1 MSNPYKQQIES
12 DEDVR
17 EPDSQKSAEALLQEE
32 LESHSQWR
40 LIWRQ
45 FRKHKLGVIGGLVI
59 IFLTLLA
66 IFADFVS
73 PYNFAQEHRNLGD
86 CPPTKLHFRDAS
98 GAFTLPFVYGTIQAR
113 DEFGFKICQED
124 QSEVYPV
131 QLFVKGDPYKL
142 WGLFESDLHLFGTG
156 QDARSKG
163 QIFVFGSDLNGRDL
177 FSRILSGGKVSL
189 SIGPAVLVFSLFI
202 GIFLGGLSGF
212 YGAWVDMIIQRFIE
226 ILQSFPALPLFLA
239 LSAILPDNLPNS
251 AQFLGIILIFSL
263 LGWTVQARVLRGQF
277 LALRENEFTLAAK
290 AMGSSDLR
298 VIFRHLLPNAMS
310 YVIVSATLAIP
321 GLIIAEAT
329 LSFLG
334 LGIKDPMTS
343 WGLLLNDAQQWS
355 VLEYKPWLIIPG
367 FFILVSVLAFNFLG
381 DALRD
386 AVDPHTIKN

>member
-1 MSNPYKQQIES
+1 MSSPYRQSEAEEQELDADSPKSEQQFEEIENL
-12 DEDVR
+12 
-17 EPDSQKSAEALLQEE
+17 P
-32 LESHSQWR
+32 QWR

-45 FRKHKLGVIGGLVI
+45 FKKHKLGVIGGLVI
-59 IFLTLLA
+59 ILLGLLA
-66 IFADFVS
+66 IFADFIS
-73 PYNFAQEHRNLGD
+73 PYNFTQEHRTLGD
-86 CPPTKLHFRDAS
+86 CPPTKIHFRDAS
-98 GAFTLPFVYGTIQAR
+98 GAFTLPFVYGTVQAR

-124 QSEVYPV
+124 KSMAFPI
-131 QLFVKGDPYKL
+131 QLFVKGDSYNL
-142 WGLFESDLHLFGTG
+142 WGLFESDIHLFGTG
-156 QDARSKG
+156 EGPTTAG
-163 QIFVFGSDLNGRDL
+163 QIFIFGSDLNGRDL
-177 FSRILSGGKVSL
+177 FSRVLSGGKVSL

-202 GIFLGGLSGF
+202 GILLGGLSGF
-212 YGAWVDMIIQRFIE
+212 YGSWVDMLIQRFIE

-239 LSAILPDNLPNS
+239 LSAILPDDLPNS

-290 AMGSSDLR
+290 AMGSSDMR

-386 AVDPHTIKN
+386 AVDPHTVKN